1 MDRCNNP
8 NCEKILIHKEGR
20 RKKKYCSA
28 YCKNKINMATFLSKS
43 KELKTIRITI
53 EEYNRL
59 VDASKMMTPP
69 KVINEVKQSNAI
81 TQKTETEPKEG
92 SNSFFLKY
100 GCYTYEQLKN
110 LKS

>member
-1 MDRCNNP
+1 MDKCNNP
-8 NCEKILIHKEGR
+8 NCEKILIHTEGR

-28 YCKNKINMATFLSKS
+28 SCKNKITMATFLSKS

-69 KVINEVKQSNAI
+69 KVINEVKQPNVIA
-81 TQKTETEPKEG
+81 QKTEYEPKEG
-92 SNSFFLKY
+92 SIAFIVKY
-100 GCYTYEQLKN
+100 GCNTYEELKK
-110 LKS
+110 LKP